1 MQEVPHPY
9 THITG
14 RCFVSIPFRRLQA
27 DLQLVIANRI
37 QPEIGLDNDVL
48 YTCSRQE
55 FAEMA
60 EALRKNRLACTLHAP
75 FTDLA
80 PGVADRF
87 VLEATRDKLRQAF
100 ALLPVFKPLSI
111 VCHLNYEAN
120 RDRNRLADWLTLS
133 LASWQELVAV
143 ATRHQTLLMFENTYE
158 TEPSVHQRIL
168 TDLDST
174 QVRFCLDTGHVM
186 AFARSVWQDW
196 LPAMQ
201 PWLGQLHL
209 HDNHGRFDEHL
220 AIGHGIFDFPGLFA
234 YLKANRLQP
243 LITLEPHGE
252 QELWASLASLARL
265 QYFPADPR
273 TA

>member
-1 MQEVPHPY
+1 MQDTPHPY
-9 THITG
+9 THITS

-27 DLQLVIANRI
+27 DLQLVVANRI

-48 YTCSRQE
+48 YSCSRQE

-60 EALRKNRLACTLHAP
+60 ETLRKNRLACTLHAP

-80 PGVADRF
+80 PGAADRF
-87 VLEATRDKLRQAF
+87 VLQATRDKLRQAF
-100 ALLPVFKPLSI
+100 DLITIFKPLSI

-120 RDRNRLADWLTLS
+120 KHQNRLADWLTLS
-133 LASWQELVAV
+133 LATWQELLAV
-143 ATRHQTLLMFENTYE
+143 ATSHRTLLMLENTYE
-158 TEPSVHQRIL
+158 TEPTVHQRIL
-168 TDLDST
+168 TALASP
-174 QVRFCLDTGHVM
+174 QARFCLDTGHVL
-186 AFARSVWQDW
+186 AFAHTVWQEW

-209 HDNHGRFDEHL
+209 HDNQGGFDEHL
-220 AIGHGIFDFPGLFA
+220 AIGHGIFDFTGFFA

-252 QELWASLASLARL
+252 KELWASLAALDRL
-265 QYFPADPR
+265 QYFPSEPG
-273 TA
+273 TE